1 MESGTLY
8 HLRNL
13 IHRRNVKP
21 NPKVDVYSSEDF
33 VEMITIGHV
42 LSAVMSH
49 LKDSNLDEVPAEQV
63 LSPNLWMEHDS
74 VRKQVLKDIASS
86 VMIKYV
92 QLSTIFK
99 ESESDK
105 SISKVSNSA
114 YDYACEALS
123 LGLLIFNFKDA
134 IREVDGGCF
143 QTANYFLSM

>member
-1 MESGTLY
+1 
-8 HLRNL
+8 
-13 IHRRNVKP
+13 
-21 NPKVDVYSSEDF
+21 
-33 VEMITIGHV
+33 
-42 LSAVMSH
+42 
-49 LKDSNLDEVPAEQV
+49 
-63 LSPNLWMEHDS
+63 MEHDS